1 MKNALKMS
9 ASEFSAELK
18 KLNINTL
25 NIKRKHVE
33 RKQNGVVINE
43 PRQDLGND
51 SNAVQMNWH
60 TYSDWMEP
68 RISGARVTVPVRY
81 SMYD

>member
-1 MKNALKMS
+1 MKNISKMS
-9 ASEFSAELK
+9 VSEFSIELK

-25 NIKRKHVE
+25 NIEKKHVE
-33 RKQNGVVINE
+33 KRQNGVVVYE
-43 PRQDLGND
+43 PRQDLRKN
-51 SNAVQMNWH
+51 SNAAKMNWH

-68 RISGARVTVPVRY
+68 RISGARVSVPVRY